1 MDPVVSLPSR
11 TITVKAS
18 VPNPDRYLK
27 PGMFIEASLATEER
41 PNAVVVPEDAILPL
55 SGADYVW
62 AVTEGQATRRQ
73 VELGIRTPGFVE
85 LRAGAAAGDT
95 VVVGGLERLSEGAP
109 VMAILVD
116 RSSAESPAP

>member
-1 MDPVVSLPSR
+1 
-11 TITVKAS
+11 

-62 AVTEGQATRRQ
+62 AVTGGQAARRQ

-109 VMAILVD
+109 VMAIPVE
-116 RSSAESPAP
+116 RGAAASPEVVETDEAVAPDSGS